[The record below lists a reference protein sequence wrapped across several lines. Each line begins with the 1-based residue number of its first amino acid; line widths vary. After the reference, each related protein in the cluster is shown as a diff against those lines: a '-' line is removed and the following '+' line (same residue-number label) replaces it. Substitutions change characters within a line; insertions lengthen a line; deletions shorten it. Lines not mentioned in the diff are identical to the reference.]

1 LVPKGLGYD
10 CAEQPGADLHLPV
23 DQLWKKRSPSPLWKI
38 KYATQFVLTSKV
50 VYEGVSSVLISLRNA
65 HLEEAKRKL
74 ETIASE
80 VKTERE
86 RGSLLAAS
94 GIYSSMLRGKDG
106 TLQTWDQERVLRAA
120 QSIRQ
125 SQMADE
131 FDAGYADT
139 LLEYSKLLI
148 AKA

>member
-1 LVPKGLGYD
+1 
-10 CAEQPGADLHLPV
+10 
-23 DQLWKKRSPSPLWKI
+23 
-38 KYATQFVLTSKV
+38 VLTSKV
-50 VYEGVSSVLISLRNA
+50 VYQGVSSVLVSLRNSD
-65 HLEEAKRKL
+65 LDGAKRKL
-74 ETIASE
+74 EAIAPE

-94 GIYSSMLRGKDG
+94 GIYSSMLKAKDG
-106 TLQTWDQERVLRAA
+106 KMQTWDQDRVARAA

-139 LLEYSKLLI
+139 LMDYAKLLT
-148 AKA
+148 APA